1 MLFVLFEFSS
11 LQPRQGGIGTCRV
24 CYVCLYIVWHKYKAN
39 KQTEPEWECSSLC
52 WALSPA
58 CCFCRRNSLVCRGIF
73 FLESAFSADSLT
85 LQCSYSPLVQSH
97 ALTSVH
103 RLKILSAGSHTVV
116 WMQENTARIRS
127 TLEDGFCLPKEQG
140 GLKIAAYAVCLYTHT
155 HTHTHTHA
163 HTHTHTYTHT
173 HTHTQTGILP
183 P

>member
-1 MLFVLFEFSS
+1 M
-11 LQPRQGGIGTCRV
+11 
-24 CYVCLYIVWHKYKAN
+24 
-39 KQTEPEWECSSLC
+39 
-52 WALSPA
+52 SPA

-155 HTHTHTHA
+155 HTHTHTHNQA
-163 HTHTHTYTHT
+163 YCLHKEKNAEEMESALCVPVYTLI
-173 HTHTQTGILP
+173 QSGNRFVFSKPIKLS
-183 P
+183 